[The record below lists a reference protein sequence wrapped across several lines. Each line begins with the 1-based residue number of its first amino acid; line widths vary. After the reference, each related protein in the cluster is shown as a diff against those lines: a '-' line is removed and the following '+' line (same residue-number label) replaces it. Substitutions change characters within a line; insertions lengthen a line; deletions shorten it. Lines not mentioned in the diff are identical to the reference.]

1 MPTDRTPRPSL
12 PPSDPGTAAL
22 NFFNDMRVTPIV
34 NDSQLENRML
44 RALRRLT
51 FGTIVALAVGS
62 LAASAALAGAP
73 TRTAED
79 VHISTTFPAGTR
91 CPFEVIR
98 TVDGTLVTTT
108 FTDADGLTKTTF
120 SYKNGKI
127 GYLNPANGKTLQAVL
142 AGPAVYID
150 NGDGTSTVRVPGND
164 QQYTA
169 PGIGFIVGNTG
180 LFIATI
186 DNATQEILSVDF
198 LAGHQDGAPFPAL
211 CVGLV

>member
-1 MPTDRTPRPSL
+1 M
-12 PPSDPGTAAL
+12 
-22 NFFNDMRVTPIV
+22 FH
-34 NDSQLENRML
+34 
-44 RALRRLT
+44 ALRRL
-51 FGTIVALAVGS
+51 AVGS
-62 LAASAALAGAP
+62 IIALAAVSLAGSAVLAAAP
-73 TRTAED
+73 TRIVTEI
-79 VHISTTFPAGTR
+79 HISTTFAAGVR
-91 CPFEVIR
+91 CPFEVVR

-108 FTDADGLTKTTF
+108 FTDADGLTTTTF

-169 PGIGFIVGNTG
+169 SGIGFIVGNTG

-186 DNATQEILSVDF
+186 DNATQEVLSVDF

-211 CVGLV
+211 CVGLE